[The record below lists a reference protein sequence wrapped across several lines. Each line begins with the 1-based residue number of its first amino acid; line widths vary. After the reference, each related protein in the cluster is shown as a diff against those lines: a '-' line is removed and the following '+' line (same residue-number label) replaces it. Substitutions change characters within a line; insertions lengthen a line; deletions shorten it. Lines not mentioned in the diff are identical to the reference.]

1 MNQERFFGKFRGR
14 IINNKDP
21 QNLARIKALVPAVLG
36 DQETQWALPSV
47 PYAGNGVGFY
57 FIPPIGSNV
66 WIEFE
71 KGDSRLPVWSG
82 CFWEIGQAP
91 IISNAY
97 DQKVIKTDKAI
108 ISISDTSGLDEG
120 IRIETTSGLKIVMDS
135 SGIEL
140 SNGSSNVRIT
150 PTNVVYISRGNPVQV
165 IAG

>member
-1 MNQERFFGKFRGR
+1 M
-14 IINNKDP
+14 P
-21 QNLARIKALVPAVLG
+21 P
-36 DQETQWALPSV
+36 
-47 PYAGNGVGFY
+47 VGA
-57 FIPPIGSNV
+57 NV

-71 KGDSRLPVWSG
+71 NDDRRLPVWSG

-91 IISNAY
+91 VTSNVY
-97 DQKVIKTDKAI
+97 DQKVIKTDKTSI
-108 ISISDTSGLDEG
+108 GISDTSGLEEG